1 MITKRIKELLEIY
14 NDASDDEK
22 QAYLI
27 QLRTYLP
34 GDKTLRIDADGL
46 LYYAAYSPAF
56 KQGEDIGGS
65 FVGES
70 VRVRFKKYKEM
81 FGVLLNKITKEVGR

>member
-65 FVGES
+65 FVGEC
-70 VRVRFKKYKEM
+70 
-81 FGVLLNKITKEVGR
+81 

>member
-27 QLRTYLP
+27 QLRTYLQL
-34 GDKTLRIDADGL
+34 TEFVSLRTH
-46 LYYAAYSPAF
+46 F
-56 KQGEDIGGS
+56 
-65 FVGES
+65 
-70 VRVRFKKYKEM
+70 
-81 FGVLLNKITKEVGR
+81 